1 MSLISHDV
9 ACGLSDVIIAHAI
22 SSKKKKKSMS
32 GSRKNVSH
40 ICVISSNG
48 LIKVTINPSI

>member
-22 SSKKKKKSMS
+22 SSKKKKKYV
-32 GSRKNVSH
+32 RIEEK
-40 ICVISSNG
+40 C
-48 LIKVTINPSI
+48 